1 MRIKRILLVLAAF
14 VLTRAMYAQTGQA
27 PAGQQAQDQD
37 QSHPGPR
44 CDIARD
50 DYMEGVTPTQLQIRA
65 QATSRKQL
73 EDQVWQGRSLMT
85 EKAVAKQIESAP
97 AETVIKDV
105 TMRGVDFDMTPS
117 IEQKLR
123 KANANDEVIEAVRQ
137 AGPKLRAQMAKL
149 TLGQGLAGVQE
160 APKEQAQG
168 LSDIMGESHPDK
180 TIALVDDFAKK
191 YPNSLLLSSAYAFGA
206 DAYQQKGD
214 VEKVIDYTGKSLK
227 LNSDNLMA
235 LILRL
240 GMLPLPQ
247 HLRTHAADR
256 DKILQETAS
265 DANRALELIQQAAKR
280 SNAADATHQIALIEA
295 ASQVHESLGMVHL
308 ELAGKTLAGSGP
320 DRAELA
326 KAEQEFTTAVSTT
339 GHPDPRD
346 YFRLG
351 EAYGSDGKVDAA
363 MQAFRKAGALG
374 QGTLIKT
381 YADQQIAQLKKMK
394 GQGSLASN
402 AAVTR

>member
-14 VLTRAMYAQTGQA
+14 VLTRAMYAQTGQV
-27 PAGQQAQDQD
+27 PTGQLAQDQ
-37 QSHPGPR
+37 GPR
-44 CDIARD
+44 CDIVRD
-50 DYMEGVTPTQLQIRA
+50 DYMEGVTATQVQIQA
-65 QATSRKQL
+65 QAKLRKQL
-73 EDQVWQGRSLMT
+73 EDQVWQGRPLMA
-85 EKAVAKQIESAP
+85 EKAVAKEVESAP

-117 IEQKLR
+117 IEKKLR

-168 LSDIMGESHPDK
+168 LSGIMGESHPDK

-214 VEKVIDYTGKSLK
+214 TEKVVDYTDKSLK

-247 HLRTHAADR
+247 YLRTHAADR

-265 DANRALELIQQAAKR
+265 DANRALELIQQAGKR

-326 KAEQEFTTAVSTT
+326 KAEQEFTNAVSTT

-351 EAYGSDGKVDAA
+351 EAYGLDGKVDAA

-374 QGTLIKT
+374 QGTLIET

-394 GQGSLASN
+394 GQGSLASLGVASGN
-402 AAVTR
+402 